1 MFQMLGFERKCSFD
15 VDGDGADFS
24 MSRSIDPK
32 CASQKKG
39 KGKGGSGGLRSW
51 GEDYVLSTHHGEDEQ
66 RDEVDT

>member
-51 GEDYVLSTHHGEDEQ
+51 GEDLWSVECLPWDGRHC
-66 RDEVDT
+66 